1 MDYLTAFPR
10 PQRRNT
16 LCDAALVPERSGADE
31 FRPISQVNFQNF
43 LLVAPIL
50 LFSMVAHEYAH
61 GYAAKRQGDDTADRL
76 GRLTWNP
83 IVHID
88 LFMTILLPLMTWF
101 GGGFIFGGA
110 KPVPVDPSKYRDL
123 RRGDIIVSLAGVA
136 SNMVLAVLLTAI
148 IVPLG
153 LLGRAVP
160 VLQESCAILQQ
171 TFILGVFFN
180 LLLALFN
187 LIPIPPLDGS
197 HVLKYLLPPS
207 WAIRYQ
213 QIGRYGLLI
222 FIVLLTFGRPV
233 LLAWLQPVYAMARFA
248 QQLVFPY
255 IIPSQL
261 LS

>member
-1 MDYLTAFPR
+1 M
-10 PQRRNT
+10 
-16 LCDAALVPERSGADE
+16 
-31 FRPISQVNFQNF
+31 NFQNF

-61 GYAAKRQGDDTADRL
+61 GYAAKLQGDDTADRL

-88 LFMTILLPLMTWF
+88 PFMTILLPLITWF

-110 KPVPVDPSKYRDL
+110 KPVPVDPSKYRQL
-123 RRGDIIVSLAGVA
+123 KRGDIIVSLAGVV
-136 SNMVLAVLLTAI
+136 SNMVLAVLLTAV

-153 LLGRAVP
+153 LLGRSVP

-171 TFILGVFFN
+171 AFILGVFFN
-180 LLLALFN
+180 LLLAIFN

-197 HVLKYLLPPS
+197 HVVKYLLPPS

-222 FIVLLTFGRPV
+222 FIVLLTFGQPV
-233 LLAWLQPVYAMARFA
+233 LIAWLKPVYAMARFA